1 MEGVDVAIVI
11 AVFIARLK
19 PDRTSARQ
27 SECWRVSVLLYF
39 LVCAFI
45 AQWTAWS
52 HSVSLNSAAVSQ
64 TIVLDALVKHH
75 TYDGLGRLVRTQSP
89 YPSPELFD
97 GGVRTERFFHD
108 GVRRLQEVVSDP
120 VISMAMAMGSGDP
133 DLLSLATAAGGAA
146 VTAGEVDGSATPQAR
161 GTKFRAGDWTA

>member
-1 MEGVDVAIVI
+1 MGHFRVGLWISLVQVAILW
-11 AVFIARLK
+11 ALA
-19 PDRTSARQ
+19 
-27 SECWRVSVLLYF
+27 LLPGGGSPPP
-39 LVCAFI
+39 LA
-45 AQWTAWS
+45 T
-52 HSVSLNSAAVSQ
+52 
-64 TIVLDALVKHH
+64 VLDVLVKHH

-89 YPSPELFD
+89 YPSPELAD
-97 GGVRTERFFHD
+97 GGVRTERFYHD

-133 DLLSLATAAGGAA
+133 DLLALATAAGGAA